1 MQYINDLKP
10 RAITRDSDW
19 GIPVPGYPGKV
30 FYVWFDAPI
39 GYISMTQEWA
49 IQQGKAEIWKDYW
62 LNPDCKLVHFIGKDN
77 IPFHAVFFPAML
89 MGQDESYIL
98 PDQIPANEFLNLE
111 GRQFSKSDGW
121 YIDLEDFFKQYT
133 ADQARYSIAA
143 NAPETSDS
151 EFSWKDFQMRCNS
164 ELLGKLGN
172 FVNRVLVF
180 INQHGEGMVST
191 IGECE
196 EGLQKQMQHLVA
208 AAALSFES
216 FHLRKATQI
225 LMELASLGNAYF
237 DHQKPWALAKDPKRK
252 DKLKTVLGMSVECIK
267 NLALVA
273 SPMIPETAQKIW
285 EMLGFQTELA
295 RGSWEKIHK
304 TPVPEGQ
311 KLGKVEVLFQK
322 VEDMEIEKQMEK
334 LGESVAMHE
343 HPSLQPLKA
352 EVSYGDFDKMDFRIG
367 QIVAA
372 EKVAKSKKLLKLLV
386 DLGFTQ
392 RTVVSGISLH
402 YKPEDLIGKKVVVV
416 ANLQP
421 TKIMGIES
429 AGMILAASIGDQLE
443 LPYIQCLPPG
453 SKVV

>member
-1 MQYINDLKP
+1 
-10 RAITRDSDW
+10 
-19 GIPVPGYPGKV
+19 
-30 FYVWFDAPI
+30 
-39 GYISMTQEWA
+39 
-49 IQQGKAEIWKDYW
+49 
-62 LNPDCKLVHFIGKDN
+62 
-77 IPFHAVFFPAML
+77 
-89 MGQDESYIL
+89 
-98 PDQIPANEFLNLE
+98 
-111 GRQFSKSDGW
+111 
-121 YIDLEDFFKQYT
+121 
-133 ADQARYSIAA
+133 
-143 NAPETSDS
+143 
-151 EFSWKDFQMRCNS
+151 
-164 ELLGKLGN
+164 
-172 FVNRVLVF
+172 
-180 INQHGEGMVST
+180 
-191 IGECE
+191 
-196 EGLQKQMQHLVA
+196 
-208 AAALSFES
+208 
-216 FHLRKATQI
+216 
-225 LMELASLGNAYF
+225 
-237 DHQKPWALAKDPKRK
+237 
-252 DKLKTVLGMSVECIK
+252 
-267 NLALVA
+267 LVA